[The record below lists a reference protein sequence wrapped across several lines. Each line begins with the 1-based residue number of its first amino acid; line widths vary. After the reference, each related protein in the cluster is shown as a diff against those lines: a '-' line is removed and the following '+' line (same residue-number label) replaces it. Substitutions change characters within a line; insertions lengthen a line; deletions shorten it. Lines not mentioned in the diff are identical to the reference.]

1 MTSAVYSGC
10 KELNQTK
17 TPISLTDSKMDDSED
32 KEEEQRE
39 ETPMDSSDPPAAPP
53 APPPHVHD
61 ADPRHYWG
69 RGNVMEG
76 EGQVDEGIVLVF
88 AQH

>member
-1 MTSAVYSGC
+1 
-10 KELNQTK
+10 
-17 TPISLTDSKMDDSED
+17 MDDSED
-32 KEEEQRE
+32 IEEEQRE

-88 AQH
+88 AQLFWSFIYRLVRTVDISNNRCIPKY